1 MADESREAQRTP
13 AAPSENPGSDRTGP
27 GRPRPGRLRRAL
39 GWLVLSPWLA
49 VLLAWL
55 VGRAVGDRLL
65 WTQYLEWIP
74 TEAVAI
80 SGLVAIL
87 LARLAA
93 GRRWRGGRLPLVLVA
108 GVTLWLTLGEWSLWR
123 APLPGE
129 SGPADFRV
137 VFLNVSPGA
146 ETADLSPVFD
156 LNAGLVVLSNVH
168 PNRVTFEKIYGVKKQ
183 SLLERTVR
191 VEPGRTPPDEVH
203 VLSYASFFVC
213 SKWPIR
219 RFATVGVGKQ
229 ETWLEN
235 DTQGGA
241 GVLLLEIERPEGPL
255 IVWAVDMPST
265 LGASRRELF
274 EGVARRIRESARVMV
289 FDDVGRRIFAE
300 KAVGDPLLLPDLVV
314 GDFNTPGH
322 AWSVSR
328 FRPGL
333 RPVRADT
340 GFGPRGTWPTS
351 LPLFEIDLAR
361 LGPGLGAIRSGRI
374 RCDGCRHLGLWA
386 DLDRYHPPLP

>member
-1 MADESREAQRTP
+1 MADESQEAQRTP
-13 AAPSENPGSDRTGP
+13 ATPSENPGADRVPSG
-27 GRPRPGRLRRAL
+27 PGRLRRAL
-39 GWLVLSPWLA
+39 GWLALSPWLA

-74 TEAVAI
+74 TEAVAV

-123 APLPGE
+123 AVLPGE

-146 ETADLSPVFD
+146 ETADLSPVFER
-156 LNAGLVVLSNVH
+156 NAGLVVLSNVH
-168 PNRVTFEKIYGVKKQ
+168 PNRVSFEKIYGIKKE

-219 RFATVGVGKQ
+219 RFAAVSVGKQ

-241 GVLLLEIERPEGPL
+241 GVLLLEIERPDGPL

-274 EGVARRIRESARVMV
+274 ESVARKIREGNRVMV
-289 FDDVGRRIFAE
+289 FDEMGRRIFAE
-300 KAVGDPLLLPDLVV
+300 RTAGDPLLLPDLVA

-340 GFGPRGTWPTS
+340 GFGPRGTWPAD

-361 LGPGLGAIRSGRI
+361 LGPGLTAVRSGRI